1 LDIGAGK
8 GDAVWVLEDDVDEV
22 LRDVL
27 EDDAVEVLMAVLE
40 EVLRAVLEDDA
51 DELLD
56 EVLEG
61 VSVSREDA
69 IGGYVV

>member
-1 LDIGAGK
+1 LAGK
-8 GDAVWVLEDDVDEV
+8 GDAVWVLEEVLEEV
-22 LRDVL
+22 LRAVAVP
-27 EDDAVEVLMAVLE
+27 EGDAD

-51 DELLD
+51 DEVLD
-56 EVLEG
+56 G